1 MDDLMP
7 GTELYID
14 YDGSNELTKKY
25 QWINDKDIIKK
36 VKIYWDLFN
45 TIIFIIKLSYISTK
59 YSWKKIMTI

>member
-36 VKIYWDLFN
+36 VKIY
-45 TIIFIIKLSYISTK
+45 
-59 YSWKKIMTI
+59 